1 MFGKTG
7 SIPKIQC
14 ESTRGNQWIHSS
26 ITSHWVFRLVTLV
39 AKNSALLYQT
49 EGCLVVGMDLL
60 RQRVLMLLTF
70 LLWLLHQLTAE
81 WLIFVR

>member
-7 SIPKIQC
+7 SIKKIEC

-39 AKNSALLYQT
+39 AKKQCVAVSDRGMPGGWNGLAAAESVDAADISPVAAAPAGDGLLS
-49 EGCLVVGMDLL
+49 G
-60 RQRVLMLLTF
+60 
-70 LLWLLHQLTAE
+70 
-81 WLIFVR
+81 